1 MSAPTVVVGAGLSGL
16 AAAWTLANAGAEVL
30 VLESAER
37 PGGVVRSEKM
47 EGFLLETGPNTV
59 RPTPELWSLIEAL
72 GLGGEVLLADP
83 RAKRYV
89 DFEGTMHAVP
99 MSPGQLLS
107 TSLLSAGA
115 KLRLLGEPFRRA
127 APVPDESVRD
137 FVARRLGPEVA
148 DRLVEPFVAG
158 IFAGNA
164 GKISVSAAFPA
175 LARAEREHGS
185 LFGALLASS
194 RSKRSG
200 SPAPPRGLL
209 SFRDGLETLPRALT
223 SGLGGRFRAATAVQ
237 SVSPRTDGWTVGT
250 GAGQIEADRV
260 VLAVPAPTAA
270 ALVADFAPEAASA
283 LAGIPGPP
291 VVVLHLAWPDS
302 ALARPL
308 EGFGHL
314 VCNGPGR
321 RILGAVWSSSL
332 FPGRAPAG
340 HALMTVFMAGARDPG
355 AMKLSDHELTEL
367 AARDLESEGLVRAA
381 PRVLL
386 VTRWRHAIPQY
397 ERGHEQRIAELAAAE
412 ARWPGLHFLGNYR
425 GGVSV
430 GDVVRSGVE
439 AGISLS
445 RPRP

>member
-1 MSAPTVVVGAGLSGL
+1 MSPPTVVVGAGLSGL
-16 AAAWTLANAGAEVL
+16 AAAWALSNAGAEVL
-30 VLESAER
+30 VLESSDRA
-37 PGGVVRSEKM
+37 GGVVRSEKR

-59 RPTPELWSLIEAL
+59 RPTPELSRLIETL
-72 GLGGEVLLADP
+72 GLDGEVLRADS

-89 DFEGTMHAVP
+89 DFEGELHAVP

-107 TSLLSAGA
+107 TRLLSAGA

-127 APVPDESVRD
+127 APVSDESVRD

-164 GKISVSAAFPA
+164 GKISVSAAFPI
-175 LARAEREHGS
+175 LTRAERDHGS
-185 LFGALLASS
+185 LFGAILASS

-200 SPAPPRGLL
+200 SAGPKGLL
-209 SFRDGLETLPRALT
+209 SFREGLETLPRALA
-223 SGLGGRFRAATAVQ
+223 SKLGSRFRTETAVQ
-237 SVSPRTDGWTVGT
+237 SISPRADGWTVRT
-250 GAGQIEADRV
+250 GAGELDADRV
-260 VLAVPAPTAA
+260 VLAVPAPKAA
-270 ALVADFAPEAASA
+270 ELVAGFAPEAASA
-283 LAGIPGPP
+283 LAGIPQPP
-291 VVVLHLAWPDS
+291 VVVLHLAWPDN

-340 HALMTVFMAGARDPG
+340 QVLMTVFMAGARDPG
-355 AMKLSDHELTEL
+355 AIKLSDHELTEL
-367 AARDLESEGLVRAA
+367 AARDLASQGLVRGAGRA
-381 PRVLL
+381 LL

-397 ERGHEQRIAELAAAE
+397 ERGHEQRIAELAGAE

-430 GDVVRSGVE
+430 GDVVRAGIE
-439 AGISLS
+439 AGVSLS

>member
-1 MSAPTVVVGAGLSGL
+1 MNPPTVVVGAGLSGL
-16 AAAWTLANAGAEVL
+16 AAAWALSNAGADVL
-30 VLESAER
+30 VLESSDR
-37 PGGVVRSEKM
+37 PGGVVRSEKR

-59 RPTPELWSLIEAL
+59 RPTPELSRLIETL
-72 GLGGEVLLADP
+72 GLDGEVLRADS

-89 DFEGTMHAVP
+89 DFEGELHAVP

-107 TSLLSAGA
+107 TRLLSTGA

-127 APVPDESVRD
+127 APVSDESVRD

-164 GKISVSAAFPA
+164 GKISVSAAFPI
-175 LARAEREHGS
+175 LTRAERDHGS
-185 LFGALLASS
+185 LFGAILASS

-200 SPAPPRGLL
+200 SAAPKGLL
-209 SFRDGLETLPRALT
+209 SFREGLETLPRALA
-223 SGLGGRFRAATAVQ
+223 SKLGSRFQAETAVQ
-237 SVSPRTDGWTVGT
+237 SISPRADGWTVRT
-250 GAGQIEADRV
+250 GAGELDADRV
-260 VLAVPAPTAA
+260 VLAVPAPKAA
-270 ALVADFAPEAASA
+270 ELVAGFAPEAASA
-283 LAGIPGPP
+283 LAGIPHPP
-291 VVVLHLAWPDS
+291 VAVLHLAWPES
-302 ALARPL
+302 ALPRPL

-340 HALMTVFMAGARDPG
+340 QALMTVFMAGARDPG
-355 AMKLSDHELTEL
+355 AIKLSDHELTEL
-367 AARDLESEGLVRAA
+367 AARDLASQGLVRGAGRA
-381 PRVLL
+381 LL
-386 VTRWRHAIPQY
+386 VTRLRHAIPQY
-397 ERGHEQRIAELAAAE
+397 ERGHEQRIAELAGAE

-430 GDVVRSGVE
+430 GDVVRAGIE

>member
-1 MSAPTVVVGAGLSGL
+1 MNPPTVVVGAGLSGL
-16 AAAWTLANAGAEVL
+16 AAAWALSNAGADVL
-30 VLESAER
+30 VLESSDR
-37 PGGVVRSEKM
+37 PGGVVRSEKR

-59 RPTPELWSLIEAL
+59 RPTPELSRLIETL
-72 GLGGEVLLADP
+72 GLDGEVLRADS

-89 DFEGTMHAVP
+89 DFEGELHAVP

-107 TSLLSAGA
+107 TRLLSTGA

-127 APVPDESVRD
+127 APVSDESVRD

-164 GKISVSAAFPA
+164 GKISVSAAFPI
-175 LARAEREHGS
+175 LTRAERDHGS
-185 LFGALLASS
+185 LFGAILASS

-200 SPAPPRGLL
+200 SAAPKGLL
-209 SFRDGLETLPRALT
+209 SFREGLETLPRALA
-223 SGLGGRFRAATAVQ
+223 SKLGSRFRAETAVQ
-237 SVSPRTDGWTVGT
+237 SISPRADGWTVRT
-250 GAGQIEADRV
+250 GAGELDADRV
-260 VLAVPAPTAA
+260 VLAVPAPKAA
-270 ALVADFAPEAASA
+270 ELVAGFAPEAASA
-283 LAGIPGPP
+283 LAGIPHPP
-291 VVVLHLAWPDS
+291 VAVLHLAWPES
-302 ALARPL
+302 ALPRPL

-340 HALMTVFMAGARDPG
+340 QALMTVFMAGARDPG
-355 AMKLSDHELTEL
+355 AIKLSDHELTEL
-367 AARDLESEGLVRAA
+367 AARDLASQGLVREAGRA
-381 PRVLL
+381 LL

-397 ERGHEQRIAELAAAE
+397 ERGHEQRIAELAGAE

-430 GDVVRSGVE
+430 GDVVRAGIE

>member
-16 AAAWTLANAGAEVL
+16 AAAWTLSNAGAEVL
-30 VLESAER
+30 LLEGSDR
-37 PGGVVRSEKM
+37 PGGVVRSEKK

-59 RPTPELWSLIEAL
+59 RPTPELSSLIEAL
-72 GLGGEVLLADP
+72 GLDGEVLRADP

-89 DFEGTMHAVP
+89 DFEGALHAVP

-107 TSLLSAGA
+107 TQLLSAGA

-158 IFAGNA
+158 IFSGNA
-164 GKISVSAAFPA
+164 AKISVSAAFPI
-175 LARAEREHGS
+175 LSRAERDHGS
-185 LFGALLASS
+185 LFGAILASA
-194 RSKRSG
+194 RSKKRSG
-200 SPAPPRGLL
+200 PAAPRGLL
-209 SFRDGLETLPRALT
+209 SFRDGLETLSRALA
-223 SGLGGRFRAATAVQ
+223 SRLSGRFRASTAVQ
-237 SVSPRTDGWTVGT
+237 SLSPRADGWTVRT
-250 GAGQIEADRV
+250 GAGDLDADRV
-260 VLAVPAPTAA
+260 VLAIPAPRAA
-270 ALVADFAPEAASA
+270 ELVAGFAPEAAAA
-283 LAGIPGPP
+283 LAGIPHPP
-291 VVVLHLAWPDS
+291 VVVLHMDWPES

-308 EGFGHL
+308 DGFGHL

-340 HALMTVFMAGARDPG
+340 QALMTIFMGGARDPG
-355 AMKLSDHELTEL
+355 AIKLSDNELTEL
-367 AARDLESEGLVRAA
+367 AARDVASEGLVRGAGRA
-381 PRVLL
+381 VL

-397 ERGHEQRIAELAAAE
+397 ERGHEERIAELARAE
-412 ARWPGLHFLGNYR
+412 ARWPGLRFLGNYR

-430 GDVVRSGVE
+430 GDVVRSGIE
-439 AGISLS
+439 TGLSLS